1 LDASGQL
8 PMSTNERTLFERHP
22 LTSMAVVL
30 IGCSLVAALIIRS
43 LPDFGWVGGLLRA
56 SLPWIAALAGA
67 TAIAGSGYM
76 TLRLA
81 RVWPTRLPSGV
92 LRVGSREAPSEENSL
107 QPSGKA
113 STAEVAIAE
122 LEAMVGLTGVKEEIN
137 RLGARLRVERMR
149 AEQGLPVTPIS
160 LHMVFC
166 GPPGVGK
173 TVAAR
178 ALGGIYIAV
187 GSLRRGHVVEV
198 DRERL
203 VAGYVGQ
210 TAGKTLK
217 ACEAAL
223 DGILFIDEAYTLAPG
238 GQNDFGHE
246 AITTIL
252 KFMEDHRDRIVVIAA
267 GFPDRMNKFL
277 DSNPGLASR
286 FARRIDFPAYSADE
300 LLEIFSFL
308 AAQQQFVLPAGFDAE
323 LRPWIVEARRY
334 ADWGNARSIR
344 TLLERVREAQAVRI
358 AAAQHSDLR
367 ELTIGD
373 LAQGIAMM
381 EAAA

>member
-1 LDASGQL
+1 
-8 PMSTNERTLFERHP
+8 MNTNERTIFERHP
-22 LTSMAVVL
+22 LSSMAVLL
-30 IGCSLVAALIIRS
+30 IGCSLVAALIIRAI
-43 LPDFGWVGGLLRA
+43 PDFGWVGGLLRA
-56 SLPWIAALAGA
+56 GLPWIASLAAA
-67 TAIAGSGYM
+67 TAIAGVAYM
-76 TLRLA
+76 SLRLA

-92 LRVGSREAPSEENSL
+92 WRVGPPEAPTEENGL
-107 QPSGKA
+107 QPNAKA
-113 STAEVAIAE
+113 SSAEVAIAE
-122 LEAMVGLTGVKEEIN
+122 LEAMVGLTGVKEEIH

-178 ALGGIYIAV
+178 ALGGIYTAV

-223 DGILFIDEAYTLAPG
+223 DGILFIDEAYMLAPG

-267 GFPDRMNKFL
+267 GFPERMNKFL

-286 FARRIDFPAYSADE
+286 FARRIDFPAYSIGE

-308 AAQQQFVLPAGFDAE
+308 AAQQQFVLPAGFDEE
-323 LRPWIVEARRY
+323 LRPWIVAARRRE
-334 ADWGNARSIR
+334 DWGNARAIR
-344 TLLERVREAQAVRI
+344 SLLERVREAQALRI
-358 AAAQHSDLR
+358 AEAPSSDLR

-373 LAQGIAMM
+373 LAQGIEMM
-381 EAAA
+381 EDAA

>member
-1 LDASGQL
+1 
-8 PMSTNERTLFERHP
+8 MRTNERTIFERHP
-22 LTSMAVVL
+22 LSSMAVLL
-30 IGCSLVAALIIRS
+30 IACSLVAALIIRN
-43 LPDFGWVGGLLRA
+43 LPDFGWLGGLLRET
-56 SLPWIAALAGA
+56 LPWIASLAAA
-67 TAIAGSGYM
+67 TVVAGSVYM
-76 TLRLA
+76 IFRVA

-92 LRVGSREAPSEENSL
+92 LRVGPPEAPSGETRL
-107 QPSGKA
+107 QPSAKVT
-113 STAEVAIAE
+113 SAEVAIAE

-178 ALGGIYIAV
+178 ALGGIYTAV

-210 TAGKTLK
+210 TAGKTLR
-217 ACEAAL
+217 ACEEAL
-223 DGILFIDEAYTLAPG
+223 DGILFIDEAYTLVSGA
-238 GQNDFGHE
+238 QADFGHE
-246 AITTIL
+246 AISTVL
-252 KFMEDHRDRIVVIAA
+252 KFMEDQRDRIVVIAA
-267 GFPDRMNKFL
+267 GFPDRMQKFL

-286 FARRIDFPAYSADE
+286 FARRIDFPPYSTDE
-300 LLEIFSFL
+300 LLEIFSSL
-308 AAQQQFVLPAGFDAE
+308 AAQQDFVLPAGFDE
-323 LRPWIVEARRY
+323 KLRPWISAAGRRE
-334 ADWGNARSIR
+334 DWGNARAIR
-344 TLLERVREAQAVRI
+344 SLLERVREAQALRI
-358 AAAQHSDLR
+358 AAAPHSDLR

-373 LAQGIAMM
+373 LARGIAMM
-381 EAAA
+381 DEGA

>member
-1 LDASGQL
+1 
-8 PMSTNERTLFERHP
+8 MSTNERTIFERHP
-22 LTSMAVVL
+22 LSSMAVL
-30 IGCSLVAALIIRS
+30 IIGCSLVAALIIRA
-43 LPDFGWVGGLLRA
+43 LPDFGRVGGLLRA
-56 SLPWIAALAGA
+56 GLPWIASLAA
-67 TAIAGSGYM
+67 AAVTAGLAYM
-76 TLRLA
+76 SLRLA

-92 LRVGSREAPSEENSL
+92 WRVGPPETPAEENAL

-113 STAEVAIAE
+113 SSADVAIAE
-122 LEAMVGLTGVKEEIN
+122 LEAMVGLAGVKAEIH

-178 ALGGIYIAV
+178 ALGGIYTAV

-223 DGILFIDEAYTLAPG
+223 DGILFIDEAYTLASG
-238 GQNDFGHE
+238 GQNDFGYE

-267 GFPDRMNKFL
+267 GFPERMNKFL

-286 FARRIDFPAYSADE
+286 FARRIDFPAYSTDE
-300 LLEIFSFL
+300 LLEIFSSL
-308 AAQQQFVLPAGFDAE
+308 AALQQFVLPAGFDQE
-323 LRPWIVEARRY
+323 LRPWIVAARRRE
-334 ADWGNARSIR
+334 DWGNARAIR
-344 TLLERVREAQAVRI
+344 SLLERVREAQALRI
-358 AAAQHSDLR
+358 AEAPHSDLR

-373 LAQGIAMM
+373 LAQGVEMM
-381 EAAA
+381 EDAA